1 VLTSVDKREAKKEK
15 NKTSTLE
22 LMIFSVFA
30 KCPKMLKV
38 GDLNQNPT
46 QKWV

>member
-22 LMIFSVFA
+22 LMIFSIIA

-38 GDLNQNPT
+38 GDLNKNPT
-46 QKWV
+46 QK